1 MSDFLKGTVT
11 PKDWAAV
18 LGILALTV
26 LLCVAFA
33 VFVRGGQKDKLN
45 EIREEDKRVMTDLA
59 EARKNAAEIDKL
71 EAETEKTRTVV
82 AMFEERLPSQREI
95 PTLVREFEDLATQ
108 AGVAFEVAPKPPVK
122 DDRKETIPYAITTYG
137 DFHQMVDF
145 VNRLERYKRYLKVSD
160 LRIEEQKQGVS
171 KPTFTLSTYRFIQQ
185 QEQAGAAS

>member
-18 LGILALTV
+18 LGILAVTV
-26 LLCVAFA
+26 LLCVAFTI
-33 VFVRGGQKDKLN
+33 FVRGQQK
-45 EIREEDKRVMTDLA
+45 ETLA
-59 EARKNAAEIDKL
+59 GIEQDDRDVLANLAIAAENKRDIGKL
-71 EAETEKTRTVV
+71 EADTEKTRTVV

-108 AGVAFEVAPKPPVK
+108 AGVAFEVQPKPPVK

-171 KPTFTLSTYRFIQQ
+171 KGTFTLSTYRFIQQ